1 MLSIDEIKTK
11 LNASGE
17 EGADKASIFDEILT
31 DISDT
36 YTKMSEMEKAKAEA
50 DGKITELSDK
60 ANELTQTNLK
70 LLDKIKYVGE
80 EGDKGK
86 EEPDEP
92 EVEIADLTKWY
103 EEEN

>member
-11 LNASGE
+11 LSASDA
-17 EGADKASIFDEILT
+17 EGADKASIYDEVLS
-31 DISDT
+31 DISET
-36 YTKMSEMEKAKAEA
+36 YNHISEIEKAKAEA
-50 DGKITELSDK
+50 DTKITELSDK

-80 EGDKGK
+80 EGNKGK

-92 EVEIADLTKWY
+92 EVEIADLTNWY